1 MSSSAVTAEPLD
13 EGFEKHPDRLRSN
26 PMFRLAVFSV
36 YVTAFILWTQN
47 IWLSTYLI
55 GFLAIDVVLT
65 LRARRAAQPAA

>member
-1 MSSSAVTAEPLD
+1 VSSSAVTAPEPLD
-13 EGFEKHPDRLRSN
+13 EGLEHPDRLRSN

-47 IWLSTYLI
+47 VWLAAYLI

-65 LRARRAAQPAA
+65 LRARRAAEAAA